1 MLLEYKN
8 LYLIEKSCG
17 GSSAPKFR
25 LDVLVAVS
33 FQIWTLQVTGTGTV
47 AS

>member
-25 LDVLVAVS
+25 SDVAVS

-47 AS
+47 SS